1 MGAIFKFIGTI
12 LLVIFCYFYI
22 SYLKDTIKNYKR
34 NLVKNLT
41 KKEIRELSKIKTISK
56 FDIILFVIETI
67 IIFMIFYFFTPKEEV
82 NIEGLY
88 NWEIPLIHIKNFF
101 INYLMNLVN
110 AILISTWTLYFEC
123 FKTLKIKAKEELNI
137 IKELKIKVY
146 CSSTKAQLEL
156 FTLILILLNIYSNII
171 FKSMELYF

>member
-1 MGAIFKFIGTI
+1 MGAIFEFIGTI
-12 LLVIFCYFYI
+12 LSAIFCYFYI

-41 KKEIRELSKIKTISK
+41 KKEIRELNKIKTISK
-56 FDIILFVIETI
+56 FDIILFVMETI
-67 IIFMIFYFFTPKEEV
+67 IMIFYFFTPKEEV

-88 NWEIPLIHIKNFF
+88 NWEIPLIRIKNFF
-101 INYLMNLVN
+101 INYLINLVN
-110 AILISTWTLYFEC
+110 AILISSWTLYFEC
-123 FKTLKIKAKEELNI
+123 FKTLKIKAREELNI

-156 FTLILILLNIYSNII
+156 FTLILIILNIYSNII
-171 FKSMELYF
+171 LESIRAF

>member
-1 MGAIFKFIGTI
+1 M
-12 LLVIFCYFYI
+12 
-22 SYLKDTIKNYKR
+22 KDTIKNYKR

-41 KKEIRELSKIKTISK
+41 KKEIRELSKIK
-56 FDIILFVIETI
+56 
-67 IIFMIFYFFTPKEEV
+67 
-82 NIEGLY
+82 
-88 NWEIPLIHIKNFF
+88 LIHIKNFF

-110 AILISTWTLYFEC
+110 AILIGTWTLYFEC
-123 FKTLKIKAKEELNI
+123 FKTLKIKVKEELNI

-171 FKSMELYF
+171 FKSMELYFKRKNFKEKKRK

>member
-1 MGAIFKFIGTI
+1 M
-12 LLVIFCYFYI
+12 
-22 SYLKDTIKNYKR
+22 KDTIKNYKR

-41 KKEIRELSKIKTISK
+41 KKEIRELSKIK
-56 FDIILFVIETI
+56 
-67 IIFMIFYFFTPKEEV
+67 
-82 NIEGLY
+82 
-88 NWEIPLIHIKNFF
+88 LIHIKNFF

-123 FKTLKIKAKEELNI
+123 FKTLKIKVKEELNK

>member
-1 MGAIFKFIGTI
+1 MGAIFEFIGTI
-12 LLVIFCYFYI
+12 LLVIFCYLYI
-22 SYLKDTIKNYKR
+22 SYLKDIIKNYKR

-41 KKEIRELSKIKTISK
+41 KKEIRELNKIKTISK

-88 NWEIPLIHIKNFF
+88 NWEIPLICIKNFF
-101 INYLMNLVN
+101 INYLINLVN
-110 AILISTWTLYFEC
+110 AILISSWTLYFEC
-123 FKTLKIKAKEELNI
+123 FKTLKRKAREELNI

-146 CSSTKAQLEL
+146 CSSKKAQLEF
-156 FTLILILLNIYSNII
+156 FTLGLIILNIYSNII
-171 FKSMELYF
+171 LESIRAF

>member
-1 MGAIFKFIGTI
+1 M
-12 LLVIFCYFYI
+12 
-22 SYLKDTIKNYKR
+22 KDTIKNYKR

-110 AILISTWTLYFEC
+110 TILISTWTLYFEC
-123 FKTLKIKAKEELNI
+123 FKT
-137 IKELKIKVY
+137 LKIKVY

-156 FTLILILLNIYSNII
+156 FTLILILLNIYLNII